1 MYHLLKETKV
11 SFKSFLFYIESKLEQ
26 KAFPSFATE
35 FPFVSEV
42 TGFVFGPIY
51 HKFKKHEDAQPDKK

>member
-11 SFKSFLFYIESKLEQ
+11 SFKSFLFYIEYKLVQRCFFQ
-26 KAFPSFATE
+26 K
-35 FPFVSEV
+35 
-42 TGFVFGPIY
+42 FGPIY